1 MRANTS
7 KSGASTAHAAGM
19 RDHAL
24 HVLGVPVVF
33 NALMVWD
40 RVPLLPATARR
51 LRTSRPDTRQCAAM
65 LMPLGGELF
74 SIYVDERQGMFV
86 QAQDCPDSLHL
97 LDGRWGGLR
106 QIMPP
111 DSACLAVAYR
121 TRTQALVLGVYDVL
135 RVASSDT
142 SKLGV
147 FERQRVLHDL
157 SCKSPG
163 VPEIERHWVGLEQ
176 SLLHNMCMCSE
187 TSDCRGGRRLER
199 CKTSFECRAACGSAM
214 SEVSDSFER
223 TRGDGPVTCVSQ
235 R

>member
-97 LDGRWGGLR
+97 LDGRWGRLR

-121 TRTQALVLGVYDVL
+121 TRTQELVLGVYDVL
-135 RVASSDT
+135 RVAASDT

-147 FERQRVLHDL
+147 FERQRVLHEL
-157 SCKSPG
+157 FSKSPR
-163 VPEIERHWVGLEQ
+163 VAEIERHWVGLEH
-176 SLLHNMCMCSE
+176 SLLHYMQQTCNLASVPFDVAHMLRLQDE
-187 TSDCRGGRRLER
+187 QLQDEAAREYQVVLRPLEIPTTS
-199 CKTSFECRAACGSAM
+199 AC
-214 SEVSDSFER
+214 
-223 TRGDGPVTCVSQ
+223 
-235 R
+235 